1 MTWEDAIE
9 SYKTYLI
16 LEKSSNSVEAYL
28 NDIKKLAKYCADK
41 HHVTTPDAISYDHL
55 KDYLMFINEVGVTN
69 RTQARCI
76 SSIRSFYKF
85 LVFDGQLEN
94 NPTKLLEAPNR
105 TEITEHP
112 DNRRNRRHVEFCRD
126 VQTGSPA

>member
-16 LEKSSNSVEAYL
+16 LEKSLSSNSVEAYL

-55 KDYLMFINEVGVTN
+55 KDYLMSYQSYTSEMYFQYSFI
-69 RTQARCI
+69 
-76 SSIRSFYKF
+76 
-85 LVFDGQLEN
+85 L
-94 NPTKLLEAPNR
+94 
-105 TEITEHP
+105 
-112 DNRRNRRHVEFCRD
+112 
-126 VQTGSPA
+126 

>member
-16 LEKSSNSVEAYL
+16 LEKSLSSNSVEAYL

-55 KDYLMFINEVGVTN
+55 KDYLKLELPIVHKRDVFPVFVHFIN
-69 RTQARCI
+69 
-76 SSIRSFYKF
+76 F
-85 LVFDGQLEN
+85 
-94 NPTKLLEAPNR
+94 
-105 TEITEHP
+105 
-112 DNRRNRRHVEFCRD
+112 
-126 VQTGSPA
+126 

>member
-16 LEKSSNSVEAYL
+16 LEKSLSSNSVEAYL

-76 SSIRSFYKF
+76 P
-85 LVFDGQLEN
+85 VFVHFIN
-94 NPTKLLEAPNR
+94 
-105 TEITEHP
+105 
-112 DNRRNRRHVEFCRD
+112 F
-126 VQTGSPA
+126 

>member
-16 LEKSSNSVEAYL
+16 LEKSLSSNSVEAYL

-55 KDYLMFINEVGVTN
+55 KDYLMLL
-69 RTQARCI
+69 
-76 SSIRSFYKF
+76 KLM
-85 LVFDGQLEN
+85 LVDHR
-94 NPTKLLEAPNR
+94 KY
-105 TEITEHP
+105 
-112 DNRRNRRHVEFCRD
+112 
-126 VQTGSPA
+126 

>member
-16 LEKSSNSVEAYL
+16 LEKSLSSNSVEAYL

-76 SSIRSFYKF
+76 SS
-85 LVFDGQLEN
+85 
-94 NPTKLLEAPNR
+94 NR

>member
-16 LEKSSNSVEAYL
+16 LEKSLSSNSVEAYL

-76 SSIRSFYKF
+76 SSIRLLCKL
-85 LVFDGQLEN
+85 LVCDRQFDHK
-94 NPTKLLEAPNR
+94 PTK
-105 TEITEHP
+105 
-112 DNRRNRRHVEFCRD
+112 
-126 VQTGSPA
+126 